1 MKYTI
6 LSVLLLLKMP
16 SAVLGQKLLSLQEAE
31 DLFLKQNIELQEGQ
45 AELYVAESAIRQ
57 AKLLNNPELSID
69 QVNLWSSKSQRED
82 VTIPPILGSS
92 IGKNTQFSVE
102 LGQEIRLGGKRKKGI
117 QIARLNH
124 RLASLKQAYT
134 SEEALLHFRSLIF
147 EYNFYKSYQTTLEEE
162 LNILKQISKT
172 YKKQREL
179 GFIAT
184 SEWMRIQAA
193 EYEAEQ
199 EFLEVRQEWNE
210 LKELIHSLLGISV
223 AENIEVFYSP
233 EKMELPSTLFREQMH
248 HPLLQI
254 GQEEMQLKRKSLA
267 LEKAQRIPDIRLSG
281 NYDRFGGV
289 WSNFIGFGI
298 SFTLPVWNRN
308 QGNIK
313 AAQMLLHLEQN
324 KLNTQKIAIQNKIQT
339 ELHTYHELTA
349 FKDKLKQ
356 DLSNEDLKKLQQ
368 SYVKNLLQKNISLI
382 EFLDFT
388 ETYKQRQKML
398 LETDKK
404 IYTQYF
410 TLLYTIGNKTIQYEN

>member
-31 DLFLKQNIELQEGQ
+31 DLFLKQNIEIQEGQ
-45 AELYVAESAIRQ
+45 AELYVAESTIRQ

-124 RLASLKQAYT
+124 RLSSLKQAYT

-147 EYNFYKSYQTTLEEE
+147 EYNFYKSYQATLEEE

-254 GQEEMQLKRKSLA
+254 GREEMQLKRKSLA

-281 NYDRFGGV
+281 NYDRYGGV

-298 SFTLPVWNRN
+298 SFTLPIWNRN

-349 FKDKLKQ
+349 FKDKLIQ

>member
-31 DLFLKQNIELQEGQ
+31 DLFLKQNIEIQEGQ
-45 AELYVAESAIRQ
+45 AELYVAESTIRQ

-124 RLASLKQAYT
+124 RLSSLKQAYT

-147 EYNFYKSYQTTLEEE
+147 EYNFYKSYQATLEEE

-254 GQEEMQLKRKSLA
+254 GREEMQLKRKSLA

-281 NYDRFGGV
+281 NYDRYGGV

-410 TLLYTIGNKTIQYEN
+410 TLLYTIGNKTNQYEN

>member
-31 DLFLKQNIELQEGQ
+31 DLFLKQNIEIQEGQ

-124 RLASLKQAYT
+124 RLSSLKQAYT

-199 EFLEVRQEWNE
+199 ELLEVRQEWNE

-254 GQEEMQLKRKSLA
+254 GREEMQLKRKSLA

>member
-124 RLASLKQAYT
+124 RLSSLKQAYT

-298 SFTLPVWNRN
+298 SFTLPIWNRN

-356 DLSNEDLKKLQQ
+356 DLSNEDLKKLQH

>member
-199 EFLEVRQEWNE
+199 ELLEVRQEWNE

-281 NYDRFGGV
+281 NYDRYGGV

-298 SFTLPVWNRN
+298 SFTLPIWNRN

-349 FKDKLKQ
+349 FKDKLIQ

-410 TLLYTIGNKTIQYEN
+410 TLLYTIGNKTNQYEN

>member
-31 DLFLKQNIELQEGQ
+31 DLFLKQNIEIQEGQ

-124 RLASLKQAYT
+124 RLSSLKQAYT

-199 EFLEVRQEWNE
+199 ELLEVRQEWNE

-298 SFTLPVWNRN
+298 SFTLPIWNRN

-349 FKDKLKQ
+349 FKDKLIQ

-410 TLLYTIGNKTIQYEN
+410 TLLYTIGNKTNQYEN